1 MATPLD
7 LGLLKQFDILFPFLF
22 VLVIV
27 FAVLYR
33 TTTFKEKPGLAAII
47 AFLLAI
53 MTVVSPV
60 APIAT
65 KSINLMAPWFIILFI
80 FIIFLMLV
88 YQTFGVKE
96 ETITDIIT
104 KSEHSNTI
112 VMILLVISL
121 VIAGGAISK
130 SYSEE
135 KQFVKLTEA
144 GAEIQSKE
152 ESEFW
157 QTVFHP
163 KVLGTVLFLLIALF
177 TVQKM
182 ALKGNE

>member
-7 LGLLKQFDILFPFLF
+7 LGLLKQFDVLFPFLF

-65 KSINLMAPWFIILFI
+65 KSINLMAPGFIILFI
-80 FIIFLMLV
+80 FITFLMLV

-96 ETITDIIT
+96 ESITKLITD
-104 KSEHSNTI
+104 SEYSNTI
-112 VMILLVISL
+112 VMILLVIS
-121 VIAGGAISK
+121 VIIAAGAISK

-135 KQFVKLTEA
+135 KQFTKLTEIGTITPSA
-144 GAEIQSKE
+144 E

-163 KVLGTVLFLLIALF
+163 KILGTVLFLLIALF

>member
-7 LGLLKQFDILFPFLF
+7 LGILKQFDVLFPFLF

-27 FAVLYR
+27 FAILYR
-33 TTTFKEKPGLAAII
+33 TQSFKEKPGLAAII

-53 MTVVSPV
+53 MTVVSPI

-80 FIIFLMLV
+80 FIIFLMLA
-88 YQTFGVKE
+88 YQTFGVE
-96 ETITDIIT
+96 EKTILKIVTD
-104 KSEHSNTI
+104 SEHSNTI
-112 VMILLVISL
+112 VMILLVISVL
-121 VIAGGAISK
+121 IAAGAVSK
-130 SYSEE
+130 SYLET
-135 KQFVKLTEA
+135 KQTTGPGVTA
-144 GAEIQSKE
+144 VASSAE
-152 ESEFW
+152 ESEIL
-157 QTVFHP
+157 QTLLHP

>member
-7 LGLLKQFDILFPFLF
+7 LGLLKQFDVLFPFLF

-33 TTTFKEKPGLAAII
+33 TQSFKEKPGLAAII

-65 KSINLMAPWFIILFI
+65 KSINLMAPGFIILFI

-88 YQTFGVKE
+88 YQTFGVE
-96 ETITDIIT
+96 EKTILKIVTD
-104 KSEHSNTI
+104 SEHSNTI
-112 VMILLVISL
+112 VMILLVISVL
-121 VIAGGAISK
+121 IAAGAVGK
-130 SYSEE
+130 YYHET
-135 KQFVKLTEA
+135 KLTTGNSTTA
-144 GAEIQSKE
+144 PPVE
-152 ESEFW
+152 ESEML
-157 QTVFHP
+157 QTLLHP